1 MLTGSRLPLSCGSP
15 CHRLPGLSF
24 HNPKIVNSFDI
35 SMFLPVYLH
44 ISSRLPFVTALF
56 PALAGPSVRPRPL
69 RSVSAGMSRSAWTRR
84 GVRQVVALAPVVH
97 PVPGWD
103 AGRGPPDGV
112 GRLVPPS
119 VFILSHSRARTRSP
133 ADALPVL
140 SCNHPVP
147 SGCLLAC
154 CAFCL
159 RRCPAPYTR
168 GNAMGMAL
176 PLRCSWH
183 LFPYRLFVFLFGDC
197 RPAAAFPMGSQPSL
211 CCHRP
216 PSRRCPLSDA
226 PAF

>member
-1 MLTGSRLPLSCGSP
+1 MS
-15 CHRLPGLSF
+15 
-24 HNPKIVNSFDI
+24 
-35 SMFLPVYLH
+35 
-44 ISSRLPFVTALF
+44 
-56 PALAGPSVRPRPL
+56 PSVRFCRYVRPDLHGRAAVSGRLSLL
-69 RSVSAGMSRSAWTRR
+69 RPSCIRSPDRMPV
-84 GVRQVVALAPVVH
+84 GVLLT
-97 PVPGWD
+97 GW
-103 AGRGPPDGV
+103 

-119 VFILSHSRARTRSP
+119 VFISSHSRARTRSP
-133 ADALPVL
+133 ADALPVH

-197 RPAAAFPMGSQPSL
+197 RPAAAFPTGAQPSL

-216 PSRRCPLSDA
+216 PSRRCPSADA